1 MSLIPPVSAGL
12 SRSVLCALIAA
23 SVPAFAQVPLIAQ
36 SHSKHYTNS
45 LAPYVVSPQQI
56 VDRMLELADP
66 KPGEMVYDLGSGDG
80 RILISAVQQYRAK
93 AVGIEIS
100 EALCKS
106 TTERIQRL
114 GLQNDARV
122 VNGDF
127 LQVDLS
133 PADIVTM
140 YLATDVN
147 EMLRPNLEKQLKA
160 GARVVSHEYPIPGW
174 KPKLVDKDL
183 HESRNHLIYLYEVP
197 TRKK

>member
-1 MSLIPPVSAGL
+1 M
-12 SRSVLCALIAA
+12 
-23 SVPAFAQVPLIAQ
+23 AQQHI
-36 SHSKHYTNS
+36 KHYANS

-80 RILISAVQQYRAK
+80 RILITAVQRYRAK

-100 EALCKS
+100 EALAKS

-114 GLQNDARV
+114 GLQNEARV
-122 VNGDF
+122 INGDF

-147 EMLRPNLEKQLKA
+147 EMLRPSLEKQLKA
-160 GARVVSHEYPIPGW
+160 GARIVSHEYAIPGW
-174 KPKLVDKDL
+174 KPKLVDKDFREA
-183 HESRNHLIYLYEVP
+183 HNHVIYLYEVP
-197 TRKK
+197 AKKK

>member
-1 MSLIPPVSAGL
+1 MRIEFPGALPVCGL
-12 SRSVLCALIAA
+12 VLCAL
-23 SVPAFAQVPLIAQ
+23 PAFSQGPLIAQ
-36 SHSKHYTNS
+36 THAKHYTNS

-66 KPGEMVYDLGSGDG
+66 KPGETIYDLGSGDG
-80 RILISAVQQYRAK
+80 RILITAVQHYHAK

-100 EALCKS
+100 ESLVKS
-106 TTERIQRL
+106 TSDRIQRL

-122 VNGDF
+122 INADF
-127 LQVDLS
+127 LQADLS

-147 EMLRPNLEKQLKA
+147 EMLRPALEKQLKG

-183 HESRNHLIYLYEVP
+183 LHQSHNHVIYLYEVP
-197 TRKK
+197 SRKK

>member
-1 MSLIPPVSAGL
+1 MRIELSGALPVCGL
-12 SRSVLCALIAA
+12 VLCALP
-23 SVPAFAQVPLIAQ
+23 VFAQGPLIAQ
-36 SHSKHYTNS
+36 TRAKHYTNS

-66 KPGEMVYDLGSGDG
+66 KPGETVYDLGSGDG
-80 RILISAVQQYRAK
+80 RILITAVQHYHVK
-93 AVGIEIS
+93 ATGIEIS
-100 EALCKS
+100 EELVKS
-106 TTERIQRL
+106 TSERIQRL

-122 VNGDF
+122 INRDF

-147 EMLRPNLEKQLKA
+147 EMLRPNLEKQLKS

-183 HESRNHLIYLYEVP
+183 LHQSRNHIIYLYEVP
-197 TRKK
+197 NGKK

>member
-1 MSLIPPVSAGL
+1 MRTGIPGALV
-12 SRSVLCALIAA
+12 VLCGL
-23 SVPAFAQVPLIAQ
+23 PAFSQGPLIAQ
-36 SHSKHYTNS
+36 HSKHYTNS

-66 KPGEMVYDLGSGDG
+66 KPNETVYDLGSGDG
-80 RILISAVQQYRAK
+80 RILITAVQRYRSK

-100 EALCKS
+100 EVLVKTA
-106 TTERIQRL
+106 TDRIKQL

-122 VNGDF
+122 INGDF

-147 EMLRPNLEKQLKA
+147 EMLRPNLEKQLKP
-160 GARVVSHEYPIPGW
+160 GARVVSHEYAIPGW
-174 KPKLVDKDL
+174 KPKLVDKDFP
-183 HESRNHLIYLYEVP
+183 ESHNHVIYLYEVP
-197 TRKK
+197 RKKK